1 MKIIKIVGLSL
12 LVVGIVFALIQ
23 KDSITKFFQN
33 NEEHTNISKMVDD
46 KDEKETV
53 NPFYQG
59 EVVNVEQGGGYTFIE
74 IKEKTEIT
82 FWIVVE
88 KADVK
93 VGDYVQF
100 QKELVAH
107 NFESKSLNK
116 TFEELMFAIN
126 LQYKVSE

>member
-1 MKIIKIVGLSL
+1 MKIIKIVGLLL
-12 LVVGIVFALIQ
+12 LVVGIVFALIK
-23 KDSITKFFQN
+23 KDSITKVFQN
-33 NEEHTNISKMVDD
+33 NTEHTHINKMVGD

-53 NPFYQG
+53 KPFYQG

-116 TFEELMFAIN
+116 TFEELMFATN

>member
-12 LVVGIVFALIQ
+12 LVVGIVFALIK
-23 KDSITKFFQN
+23 KDSITKVFQN
-33 NEEHTNISKMVDD
+33 NTEHTHINKMVGD

-53 NPFYQG
+53 KPFYQG

-116 TFEELMFAIN
+116 TFEELMFATN